1 MGASSDPVS
10 AIVERMM
17 EKLQRENP
25 GVNYKRKGK
34 APPKPKRKRKEKVH

>member
-1 MGASSDPVS
+1 MGSTDPVT

-25 GVNYKRKGK
+25 NVNYKRKGK
-34 APPKPKRKRKEKVH
+34 APPKPKRKTRKQVH